1 MAELRAAD
9 EGDLAF
15 VRSLLEQAGLPA
27 SDLAGSKPQFTV
39 LFEDGRIIAASALER
54 FGTAA
59 LVRSV
64 VVAGDRRGSGL
75 GRTIVQELERVAR
88 AGGINRLILLTQT
101 AREFFARQ
109 GYRVIERSEAPQDVQ
124 GSEEFRSLCPASAIC
139 MTKLLSDSE

>member
-1 MAELRAAD
+1 VAKLRAAD
-9 EGDLAF
+9 EGDLAV
-15 VRSLLEQAGLPA
+15 VRPLLEQAGLPT

-39 LFEDGRIIAASALER
+39 LCEGGRIIAVGALER

-64 VVAGDRRGSGL
+64 VVAADRRGSGL
-75 GRTIVQELERVAR
+75 GRTIVQELERVAPAAR
-88 AGGINRLILLTQT
+88 ISRLILLTQT

>member
-1 MAELRAAD
+1 VAELRAAD

-15 VRSLLEQAGLPA
+15 VRPLLEQARLPN

-39 LFEDGRIIAASALER
+39 LLEDGRIIAAGALER

-124 GSEEFRSLCPASAIC
+124 RSEEFRLLCPASAIC

>member
-1 MAELRAAD
+1 MAELRAGD
-9 EGDLAF
+9 QVDLAV
-15 VRSLLEQAGLPA
+15 VRPLLEQAGLPT

-39 LFEDGRIIAASALER
+39 LFEDGRIIAAGALER

-88 AGGINRLILLTQT
+88 AGRINRLILLTQT

-109 GYRVIERSEAPQDVQ
+109 GYRVIKRSEAPQDVQ

>member
-1 MAELRAAD
+1 VAELRAAD
-9 EGDLAF
+9 EGDLAV
-15 VRSLLEQAGLPA
+15 VRPLLEQAGLPTN
-27 SDLAGSKPQFTV
+27 DLAGSKPQFTV
-39 LFEDGRIIAASALER
+39 LCEDGRIIAAGALER

-64 VVAGDRRGSGL
+64 VVAADRRGSGL
-75 GRTIVQELERVAR
+75 GRTIVQELERAAR
-88 AGGINRLILLTQT
+88 AGKISRLILLTQT

-109 GYRVIERSEAPQDVQ
+109 GYRVIERGEAPQDVR